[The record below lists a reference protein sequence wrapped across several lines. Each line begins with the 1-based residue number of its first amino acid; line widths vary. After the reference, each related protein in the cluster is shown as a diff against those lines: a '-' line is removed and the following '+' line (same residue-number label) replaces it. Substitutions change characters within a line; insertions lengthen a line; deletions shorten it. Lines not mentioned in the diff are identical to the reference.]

1 MNAQTIQSSFNPRIR
16 YEAAPAFGQGKM
28 TEGEEKLFVIFAHL
42 MPLIFWFWKR
52 KDSPVM
58 DAQGKEALNFGIS
71 MFIVSFVTS
80 FVLSLVSTMILGAKV
95 GAMITSGLMSLF
107 SIAVVAVVLLGII
120 AAREG
125 RLIRYPATWKFIK

>member
-16 YEAAPAFGQGKM
+16 YEAAPAFGQGRM
-28 TEGEEKLFVIFAHL
+28 TESEEKFFVIFAHL

-71 MFIVSFVTS
+71 MFILSFVSSFFMS
-80 FVLSLVSTMILGAKV
+80 FVFSIILGAKV
-95 GAMITSGLMSLF
+95 GAMITSALMSF
-107 SIAVVAVVLLGII
+107 VSIAVFVIVILGII

-125 RLIRYPATWKFIK
+125 RLIR